1 MQIFWIFTPNHQIVL
16 VLANFIKPNEIYKK
30 KTNKIL
36 THFLTII
43 SDLKKPWAELRPLET
58 DHGWG
63 PTSHY
68 IYETVP
74 AGTPF
79 TRPLPLSVPV
89 QPILEQISPAFPST
103 LEILCICLQTMTRR
117 YLEIFLSH
125 RHKNIHFLNKIIT
138 FSVLSFSDNIIHF
151 LTVYDVVL
159 GMRRYKKV
167 EKTS

>member
-68 IYETVP
+68 IWDSSGRYTLYP
-74 AGTPF
+74 TTSAIRAGTTNLRANF
-79 TRPLPLSVPV
+79 SR
-89 QPILEQISPAFPST
+89 ISFNTGNNYAFAYKPWHDAT
-103 LEILCICLQTMTRR
+103 WKYFCLTDIKI
-117 YLEIFLSH
+117 YIF
-125 RHKNIHFLNKIIT
+125 
-138 FSVLSFSDNIIHF
+138 
-151 LTVYDVVL
+151 
-159 GMRRYKKV
+159 
-167 EKTS
+167 